1 MRYLLALSLLLCH
14 LAPCMAQS
22 DLVVLKKN
30 KRVVRSYYPGQEI
43 YFESASRPYKGF
55 IREIKND
62 SLYLVQYDIRQVP
75 TNLGVYM
82 LDTVARY
89 HYAIAHKDI
98 TALLKDK
105 GSFVS
110 GSGAALLGGG
120 VLLSTAGLVTWIFA
134 KPDTRYY
141 APPSLV
147 IGAAAAAGVGYL
159 MMRAK
164 AGKITFGKK
173 YSFDYIRLK

>member
-75 TNLGVYM
+75 TNLDV
-82 LDTVARY
+82 
-89 HYAIAHKDI
+89 
-98 TALLKDK
+98 
-105 GSFVS
+105 
-110 GSGAALLGGG
+110 
-120 VLLSTAGLVTWIFA
+120 
-134 KPDTRYY
+134 
-141 APPSLV
+141 
-147 IGAAAAAGVGYL
+147 
-159 MMRAK
+159 
-164 AGKITFGKK
+164 
-173 YSFDYIRLK
+173 